1 MVGLTAFSIKTAV
14 VCVKLWKTQSKNAKM
29 GKRMKI
35 AVQREKHVEWILL
48 WTRENFIADSLS
60 VCSSYKRTHNNSAQS
75 GSS

>member
-14 VCVKLWKTQSKNAKM
+14 VCVKLWKTQSENAKM

-48 WTRENFIADSLS
+48 
-60 VCSSYKRTHNNSAQS
+60 
-75 GSS
+75 